1 MPLLGLRPDPV
12 LPAWPVA
19 GTVAIL
25 DLEFTAWEG
34 SAGRKWSGAEEWR
47 EVVQIGMALA
57 DAGNAF
63 AVREAT
69 EIMVRPLKSPQ
80 LSNYFIALTG
90 IDQASLDR
98 EGIALAAA
106 MPMVDRFLADVDMII
121 FNGSDGEVLRENCE
135 FNGLPPPVAEHK
147 MFNFR
152 PLLART
158 LDRPANTLV
167 SSDLPALA
175 GISVSGR
182 AHSAMHD
189 CKSIAAA
196 FGVWRRAG
204 KL

>member
-106 MPMVDRFLADVDMII
+106 INAANAATITLEDVD
-121 FNGSDGEVLRENCE
+121 
-135 FNGLPPPVAEHK
+135 
-147 MFNFR
+147 
-152 PLLART
+152 
-158 LDRPANTLV
+158 
-167 SSDLPALA
+167 
-175 GISVSGR
+175 
-182 AHSAMHD
+182 
-189 CKSIAAA
+189 
-196 FGVWRRAG
+196 
-204 KL
+204 